1 MTQSSL
7 IEGNILFAAAD
18 KAVRETAS
26 RWLSFSPSLA
36 EWVWHV
42 GTAAAPLLV
51 ACGAASHGLAS
62 ITTHVVHGRIA
73 KGSAYRAWMP
83 FEGGSRF
90 VLLHA
95 LAWTLFGLESDVLVA
110 VSARPLT
117 KVAGLPASLGFC
129 GFVANVVLIAALDQ
143 FETPIPSSIQRFSPR
158 GYFGILRGGAERV
171 VAALFVCLSAL
182 GFALG
187 ASTRW
192 SRRARAPAAY
202 VMAMVLSHL
211 APPLAHAGGARTI
224 KGFTLIMVGE
234 GGPSFVIAQGC
245 GWMLFAFSVL
255 ASIITAANPRVWNPG
270 SRDNNYGTLMRA
282 AAPLAVL
289 SSGLLVAST
298 GLFDSDYA
306 RGGPKSASANF
317 GTTDDEFGEIPG
329 LAHVPSATSAVTKQ
343 TAYQRG
349 TGLKDFQ
356 AAGLS
361 AIQPVHSSLRSES
374 VRSRDVAASDSPTS
388 KLWRLRCDVGS
399 IIPRAANRPRHPPT
413 SARVPRRRTRK
424 QERSLAAARALATRA
439 EGRKASAELARLRGL
454 AETSAVI
461 ALLKEAE
468 DALSKELASKVD
480 VVLDTQED
488 EDDSEE
494 EDDDSL
500 HGATDFGA
508 EAFSPS
514 SVAAFCDKFRYDEP
528 SIDATYSLA
537 TAARFRGNH
546 RRRTGQPISSVG
558 PVVGCHH
565 HQTYKRLVLA
575 RDLDATSSPFASR
588 DRALGFIFD
597 AVSLFAAPLASL
609 AGIALFAG
617 ADFLGGDQDVFQ
629 PGQNS
634 RRTVLSPVLAF
645 CAFAA
650 TLASAPLQFRLERRF
665 STQGGATLSHRRFVA
680 LRLVALAAWSF
691 AVLVALAA
699 LIRYT
704 ACNGCAL
711 ALSIGRRVGKSVV
724 HSPLGACGWGGVAM
738 QLAVLVCAPP
748 ADSLE
753 AAVDLMNRRRQE
765 KSNQTQRL
773 ASSKHRWHLGAFT
786 CAPKV
791 LSLLPD
797 DAWRMI
803 EDYTAAADLV
813 ALSGAS
819 KRIPWCVAYT
829 RAARWRRLFAT
840 RSENTFESFAAAKPS
855 LAHSEFGNDGRQTNR
870 TIAPQRDLRRTA
882 FIPPPDNAFAGTRG
896 PLRLFVQAI
905 DAYRVLWRGLEVA
918 LGPPESH
925 RSFERFFD
933 STIGESPHSSATTRR
948 EWRRR
953 IYAVLATR
961 SRAFAW
967 KLACVLHERGAPLVR
982 CTLCGEVDL
991 GDASKEFIAPCQ
1003 GCGIASCA
1011 HRYCVERDLG
1021 INVYSSAS
1029 RDIFWGTFSAPLTAA
1044 SQNEPRFTCR
1054 ACGRNLDASVRAPR
1068 GPLELFTILVQDCR
1082 RVSAVLA
1089 KCFVKWAIAVTIM
1102 TAFEQPW
1109 ALRGRWFESLQFRA
1123 DFEMLCSFYR
1133 PVLDTVSRRPT
1144 FTWYLLQ
1151 QTILSEIFFSRR
1163 FSSIVTRLWT
1173 LATRNGVRFYL
1184 RLYFFFVVSS
1194 TVIALS
1200 FSPILRALSTS
1211 THPLRTMLV
1220 SCFAGK
1226 LAVAAIICLSY
1237 VYSI

>member
-1 MTQSSL
+1 M
-7 IEGNILFAAAD
+7 GA
-18 KAVRETAS
+18 
-26 RWLSFSPSLA
+26 
-36 EWVWHV
+36 
-42 GTAAAPLLV
+42 AAAPLLV

-62 ITTHVVHGRIA
+62 IITHVIHGRIA

-129 GFVANVVLIAALDQ
+129 GFVANLVLVAALDQ
-143 FETPIPSSIQRFSPR
+143 FETPIPSSTQRLSPV

-192 SRRARAPAAY
+192 NRRARAPAAY

-234 GGPSFVIAQGC
+234 GGPRFVIAQGC

-255 ASIITAANPRVWNPG
+255 ASIITAANPRVLDPG
-270 SRDNNYGTLMRA
+270 SHNNNYGTLMRA

-317 GTTDDEFGEIPG
+317 GTMDDEFGEVP
-329 LAHVPSATSAVTKQ
+329 LMVRLPSAISAGTTQ
-343 TAYQRG
+343 TAYQEEI
-349 TGLKDFQ
+349 GLKDCQ
-356 AAGLS
+356 ATGLS
-361 AIQPVHSSLRSES
+361 AIEPVPSPLRSES
-374 VRSRDVAASDSPTS
+374 AASAGVAAPDSPTS

-399 IIPRAANRPRHPPT
+399 IVPHDANRSRHT
-413 SARVPRRRTRK
+413 LAGARVTRRRSRK
-424 QERSLAAARALATRA
+424 QERSLAAARALATRT
-439 EGRKASAELARLRGL
+439 EGRKASAELARLRKL
-454 AETSAVI
+454 AETRAVI

-468 DALSKELASKVD
+468 DALSKELASKVEA
-480 VVLDTQED
+480 VFDTEED

-494 EDDDSL
+494 EDDDCL
-500 HGATDFGA
+500 HGGTDFGA
-508 EAFSPS
+508 QAFSPS
-514 SVAAFCDKFRYDEP
+514 SVAAFCEKFRYDEP
-528 SIDATYSLA
+528 CVEAAFSSV
-537 TAARFRGNH
+537 TAARFDGNH
-546 RRRTGQPISSVG
+546 QRQTGHPSNVG
-558 PVVGCHH
+558 PVVGGHH
-565 HQTYKRLVLA
+565 HQHCKRLVLA

-588 DRALGFIFD
+588 DRALGFVFD

-617 ADFLGGDQDVFQ
+617 ADFLGGDQEVFQ
-629 PGQNS
+629 PGEN
-634 RRTVLSPVLAF
+634 RRSTVLSSVLAF

-665 STQGGATLSHRRFVA
+665 STQGGATLSRRRFVA

-724 HSPLGACGWGGVAM
+724 HSPLGVCGWGGVAM

-773 ASSKHRWHLGAFT
+773 ASSKHRWRLGAFA

-791 LSLLPD
+791 LSLLPE

-803 EDYTAAADLV
+803 EDYSAAADLV

-819 KRIPWCVAYT
+819 KGIPWCMAYT

-840 RSENTFESFAAAKPS
+840 RSETAFESVAASKIAP
-855 LAHSEFGNDGRQTNR
+855 ADSEFGNDGRQPDR
-870 TIAPQRDLRRTA
+870 SIAPQRDLHRTA
-882 FIPPPDNAFAGTRG
+882 LIPPPDDANAGTRG
-896 PLRLFVQAI
+896 PVRFFVRAI
-905 DAYRVLWRGLEVA
+905 DAYRLLWRGLEVA

-925 RSFERFFD
+925 RIVERFFD
-933 STIGESPHSSATTRR
+933 STIGESPHSSTTTRR
-948 EWRRR
+948 ELRRR

-991 GDASKEFIAPCQ
+991 GDAAKEFISPCQ
-1003 GCGIASCA
+1003 VCGIACCA

-1021 INVYSSAS
+1021 ITVYSSGS
-1029 RDIFWGTFSAPLTAA
+1029 RGVFWGTFNAPLNVA
-1044 SQNEPRFTCR
+1044 SQNGPRFTCR
-1054 ACGRNLDASVRAPR
+1054 ACGRNIDASVRAPR
-1068 GPLELFTILVQDCR
+1068 GPLELLAILVQDSR
-1082 RVSAVLA
+1082 RVFAVLA
-1089 KCFVKWAIAVTIM
+1089 KCFVKWAIAVTIVS
-1102 TAFEQPW
+1102 AFEHPW
-1109 ALRGRWFESLQFRA
+1109 ALRRGWSESLQFPGY
-1123 DFEMLCSFYR
+1123 FEVLCSFHR
-1133 PVLDTVSRRPT
+1133 PLLRSVSRRPT

-1151 QTILSEIFFSRR
+1151 QSILLEVFFSRR

-1184 RLYFFFVVSS
+1184 RLYFFFFVSS
-1194 TVIALS
+1194 TVVALS
-1200 FSPILRALSTS
+1200 FSPILRMLSIGTR
-1211 THPLRTMLV
+1211 PLRTMLAT
-1220 SCFAGK
+1220 CYAGK